1 MGTII
6 FTILHFLGHTD
17 APNEW
22 YTVCLLI
29 SLDTISISILILAN
43 FLRKLTKSK

>member
-1 MGTII
+1 MGTIL
-6 FTILHFLGHTD
+6 FAILHFLGHTD

-29 SLDTISISILILAN
+29 SLDTISISILVLAN
-43 FLRKLTKSK
+43 FLRKSIQAK

>member
-1 MGTII
+1 MGTIL
-6 FTILHFLGHTD
+6 FVILHFLGHTD

-29 SLDTISISILILAN
+29 SLDTISISILIVAN
-43 FLRKLTKSK
+43 FLRRSIKQK